1 MAAATAPPAALL
13 LLPTPTSPTSLRT
26 RFGVTLSNVLPSVAD
41 LVKNSDHV
49 ARLDLGIVL
58 PKTFSTRLSPR
69 ASVFP
74 RVQALVKDLYAL
86 LNRTATDVGVALDVP
101 GGVDARIFMFE
112 DQSGHPTDR
121 PQVAHSYSG
130 PIIDLSILVSSGRVY
145 DPVFS
150 VESSDGE
157 SVLRAF
163 LDLYSARNM
172 SPPSVRKVTVGEAE
186 KAINREIPEL
196 RKAQTAHKY
205 VAAVGT
211 FGQVG
216 IDEKLVLTATAVIL
230 EPETDDTVSP
240 TRRRIT
246 IAIKA
251 DDGWEARQGK
261 VADFFESIVAFSK
274 HVKSTRTVSNIGS
287 ESKGVSVRLSPT
299 LTINYV
305 EMSDQDGPAITDE
318 SLSALVISR
327 GSDGGAKTVNG
338 KREEKGWSP
347 LEVFEVD
354 GVGA

>member
-1 MAAATAPPAALL
+1 MAATTAPPAALL

-26 RFGVTLSNVLPSVAD
+26 RFGATLSDVLPSVAG
-41 LVKNSDHV
+41 LVKNSDQV

-74 RVQALVKDLYAL
+74 RVQELVKDLYAL
-86 LNRTATDVGVALDVP
+86 LNKTAAEVGVALDVP

-112 DQSGHPTDR
+112 DQSGHPADR

-157 SVLRAF
+157 SVLKAF

-172 SPPSVRKVTVGEAE
+172 SPPNIRKVTVGEAE
-186 KAINREIPEL
+186 KTINREIPEL
-196 RKAQTAHKY
+196 RKAQTAHKSV
-205 VAAVGT
+205 VAVDT
-211 FGQVG
+211 FGRLG
-216 IDEKLVLTATAVIL
+216 IDEKLLLTATAVIL

-246 IAIKA
+246 IGIKA

-261 VADFFESIVAFSK
+261 VAEFFESIVAFSK
-274 HVKSTRTVSNIGS
+274 HVKSSRTVSKMGL
-287 ESKGVSVRLSPT
+287 ESKGVSVRLGPT

-305 EMSDQDGPAITDE
+305 EMSDHDSLASTDE
-318 SLSALVISR
+318 SFSALVISR
-327 GSDGGAKTVNG
+327 GSDGSAKAVNS

>member
-1 MAAATAPPAALL
+1 MATATAPPAALL

-26 RFGVTLSNVLPSVAD
+26 RFGLTLSDVLPSVAD

-74 RVQALVKDLYAL
+74 RVQELVKDLYAL
-86 LNRTATDVGVALDVP
+86 LNRTAAEVGVALDVP

-112 DQSGHPTDR
+112 DQSGHPADR

-150 VESSDGE
+150 VESSDGG
-157 SVLRAF
+157 SVLKAF
-163 LDLYSARNM
+163 LDLHSARNM

-196 RKAQTAHKY
+196 RKAKTAHKSI
-205 VAAVGT
+205 AAVGT
-211 FGQVG
+211 FAQLG
-216 IDEKLVLTATAVIL
+216 IDEKLLLTATAVIL

-246 IAIKA
+246 IGIIA

-274 HVKSTRTVSNIGS
+274 HVKSSRTVSKIGL

-305 EMSDQDGPAITDE
+305 EMSDHDGLAITDE

-327 GSDGGAKTVNG
+327 GSDGGAKAVNG

-354 GVGA
+354 GAGA

>member
-1 MAAATAPPAALL
+1 MATATAPPAALL

-26 RFGVTLSNVLPSVAD
+26 RFGLTLSDVLPSVAD

-74 RVQALVKDLYAL
+74 RVQELVKDLYAL
-86 LNRTATDVGVALDVP
+86 LNRTAAEVGVGLDVP

-112 DQSGHPTDR
+112 DQSGHPADR

-163 LDLYSARNM
+163 LNLYSTRNI

-196 RKAQTAHKY
+196 RKAKTAHKS

-211 FGQVG
+211 FAQLG
-216 IDEKLVLTATAVIL
+216 IDEKLLLTATAVIL

-246 IAIKA
+246 IGIIA

-274 HVKSTRTVSNIGS
+274 HVKSSRTVSKIGL

-305 EMSDQDGPAITDE
+305 EMSDHDGLAIADE

-327 GSDGGAKTVNG
+327 GSDGSAKAVNG

>member
-26 RFGVTLSNVLPSVAD
+26 RFGLTLSDVLPSVAD
-41 LVKNSDHV
+41 LVKNSDHI

-74 RVQALVKDLYAL
+74 RVQQLVKDLYAL
-86 LNRTATDVGVALDVP
+86 LSSTAAEVGVALDVP

-112 DQSGHPTDR
+112 DQSGHPADR

-150 VESSDGE
+150 VESRDGE
-157 SVLRAF
+157 SVLKAF
-163 LDLYSARNM
+163 LDLHSARNM
-172 SPPSVRKVTVGEAE
+172 SPPSVRRVKVGEAE
-186 KAINREIPEL
+186 KAIKQEIPEL
-196 RKAQTAHKY
+196 RKAKTAHKS

-211 FGQVG
+211 FGQLR
-216 IDEKLVLTATAVIL
+216 IDEKLLLTATAVIL

-240 TRRRIT
+240 TRRQIT
-246 IAIKA
+246 ISIAA

-274 HVKSTRTVSNIGS
+274 RVNSSRTVSKIGPDS
-287 ESKGVSVRLSPT
+287 
-299 LTINYV
+299 
-305 EMSDQDGPAITDE
+305 
-318 SLSALVISR
+318 
-327 GSDGGAKTVNG
+327 
-338 KREEKGWSP
+338 
-347 LEVFEVD
+347 
-354 GVGA
+354 

>member
-26 RFGVTLSNVLPSVAD
+26 RFGPTLSDVLPSVAGQ
-41 LVKNSDHV
+41 VKNSDHV

-69 ASVFP
+69 ASVYS
-74 RVQALVKDLYAL
+74 RVQELVKDLYAL
-86 LNRTATDVGVALDVP
+86 LSSTATEVGVALDVP

-112 DQSGHPTDR
+112 DQSGHPADR

-145 DPVFS
+145 NPVFS
-150 VESSDGE
+150 VESGDGE
-157 SVLRAF
+157 SVLTAF
-163 LDLYSARNM
+163 LDLHSARKV
-172 SPPSVRKVTVGEAE
+172 SPPSVRRVKVGEAE
-186 KAINREIPEL
+186 EAANREIPEL
-196 RKAQTAHKY
+196 RKAKTAHKF
-205 VAAVGT
+205 VAAVGA
-211 FGQVG
+211 FEQLR
-216 IDEKLVLTATAVIL
+216 IDEKLLLTATAVIL

-240 TRRRIT
+240 TRRRIIIGIT
-246 IAIKA
+246 AG
-251 DDGWEARQGK
+251 DSWEARQGK
-261 VADFFESIVAFSK
+261 VAEFFESIVAFSK
-274 HVKSTRTVSNIGS
+274 HVNSSRTVSEIGS
-287 ESKGVSVRLSPT
+287 DSKGVSVRLGPT

-305 EMSDQDGPAITDE
+305 EVSDYDGLATTDK

-327 GSDGGAKTVNG
+327 GSDAGGKAFNN

>member
-13 LLPTPTSPTSLRT
+13 LLPTPTSPTSLRI
-26 RFGVTLSNVLPSVAD
+26 RFGPTLSDVLPSVAD

-74 RVQALVKDLYAL
+74 RVQELVKDLYAL
-86 LNRTATDVGVALDVP
+86 ISSTAAEVGVALDVP
-101 GGVDARIFMFE
+101 GGVDARVFMFE
-112 DQSGHPTDR
+112 DQSGHPADR

-130 PIIDLSILVSSGRVY
+130 PIIDLSILVSSGRAY

-150 VESSDGE
+150 VESGDGE
-157 SVLRAF
+157 SVLKAF
-163 LDLYSARNM
+163 LDLHSARKM
-172 SPPSVRKVTVGEAE
+172 SPPSVRKVKVGEAE
-186 KAINREIPEL
+186 KATNQEIPEL
-196 RKAQTAHKY
+196 RKAKTAHKF
-205 VAAVGT
+205 VAAAGT
-211 FGQVG
+211 FGQLR
-216 IDEKLVLTATAVIL
+216 IDEKLLLTATAVIL

-246 IAIKA
+246 IGITA

-274 HVKSTRTVSNIGS
+274 HVNSSRTVSEISSG
-287 ESKGVSVRLSPT
+287 SKGISVRLGPT

-305 EMSDQDGPAITDE
+305 EMFDHDGLATTDE

-327 GSDGGAKTVNG
+327 SDAGAKAFNN
-338 KREEKGWSP
+338 KREEKGWRP

-354 GVGA
+354 EVGA

>member
-26 RFGVTLSNVLPSVAD
+26 RFGPTLSNVLPSVAD

-74 RVQALVKDLYAL
+74 RVQELVKDLYAL
-86 LNRTATDVGVALDVP
+86 LSSTAAEVGVALDVP

-112 DQSGHPTDR
+112 DQSGHPADR

-150 VESSDGE
+150 VDSGDGE
-157 SVLRAF
+157 SVLTAF
-163 LDLYSARNM
+163 LDLHSARKM
-172 SPPSVRKVTVGEAE
+172 SPPSVRKVKVGEAE
-186 KAINREIPEL
+186 KPTNREIPEL
-196 RKAQTAHKY
+196 RKAKTAHKF
-205 VAAVGT
+205 VAAAGT
-211 FGQVG
+211 FGQLR
-216 IDEKLVLTATAVIL
+216 IDEKLLLTATAVIL

-246 IAIKA
+246 IGITA

-274 HVKSTRTVSNIGS
+274 HVNSSRTVSEIGS
-287 ESKGVSVRLSPT
+287 DSKGVSVRLGPT
-299 LTINYV
+299 LIINYV
-305 EMSDQDGPAITDE
+305 EMFDLDGLATTDK

-327 GSDGGAKTVNG
+327 GSDASTKAFNS